1 MTPIAGVFDQLYE
14 QVGQRT
20 AEVGL
25 RVDVEAMG
33 VSDRTGHLPLD
44 PPGLVSPNGACRM
57 VRAADGWI
65 AVNLARDEDR
75 DLVPAWLHGEFG
87 EEPWPQIERLAA
99 GRSREDLIAD
109 ATLLGLPVAAVGE
122 LRVGH
127 LHIPATIEGPR
138 LARFAGAPLKVI
150 DLSALWAGP
159 LCGAIL
165 AAMGAEVVKVETS
178 ARPDPGR
185 TSTPEL
191 FERLNGAKT
200 DITIDISDP
209 AHREWLR
216 EEVALA
222 DIVIS
227 SARPRGVASL
237 GLEPR
242 TKLQGSP
249 GAVWVAITGYGWYG
263 PERERVAFGDDAAAA
278 GGLVRWTE
286 TGEPHFLGDALADPL
301 TGMAA
306 AVGALDGLRERGG
319 RIVYPSLARVAAG
332 AAFHAGLKPAP

>member
-1 MTPIAGVFDQLYE
+1 VSPIQDVFDHLHE
-14 QVGQRT
+14 QVSERT
-20 AEVGL
+20 ARVGL
-25 RVDVEAMG
+25 RVDVAALG
-33 VSDRTGHLPLD
+33 VSDRTGHLPLG

-75 DLVPAWLHGEFG
+75 GLVPAWLHGEFG
-87 EEPWPQIERLAA
+87 EEPWAQIERLAA
-99 GRSREDLIAD
+99 ERIRADLVAG

-122 LRVGH
+122 LRVDH
-127 LHIPATIEGPR
+127 LQVPAAIEGPR
-138 LARFAGAPLKVI
+138 LARVAGAPLKVI

-165 AAMGAEVVKVETS
+165 AAMGAEVVKIETS

-191 FERLNGAKT
+191 FQRLNGAKT
-200 DITIDISDP
+200 DITIDLSDA

-216 EEVALA
+216 EEVTSA
-222 DIVIS
+222 DLVIS
-227 SARPRGVASL
+227 SARPRGLASL

-249 GAVWVAITGYGWYG
+249 GAVWIAITGYGWYG
-263 PERERVAFGDDAAAA
+263 PERDRVAFGDDAAAA

-286 TGEPHFLGDALADPL
+286 AGEPHFLGDALADPL
-301 TGMAA
+301 TGMVA
-306 AVGALDGLRERGG
+306 AVGALDGLLERGG

-332 AAFHAGLKPAP
+332 AAFRAGLRRAA